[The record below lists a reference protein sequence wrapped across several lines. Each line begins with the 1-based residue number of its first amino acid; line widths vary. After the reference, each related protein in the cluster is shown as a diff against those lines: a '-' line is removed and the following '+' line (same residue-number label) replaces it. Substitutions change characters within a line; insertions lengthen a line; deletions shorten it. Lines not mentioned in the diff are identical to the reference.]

1 MKGIT
6 PIITVILLL
15 LIAVVMVGF
24 AFGFFSNIFT
34 VSKTETESALNTTVS
49 IYGKQIRVDNIDT
62 QALRVVTVRAVG
74 PRGLNVGEVSI
85 YNASGSLAITTG
97 TCPSGTVNP
106 GGTGSCTL
114 ISNGCMSGSTL
125 RVVAPGNTD
134 TKVCP

>member
-74 PRGLNVGEVSI
+74 PRGLNIGELSI
-85 YNASGSLAITTG
+85 YNASGSSVTTG
-97 TCPSGTVNP
+97 SCPTTAVNP
-106 GGTGSCTL
+106 GGTGICNLAT
-114 ISNGCMSGSTL
+114 NGCMSGSTL